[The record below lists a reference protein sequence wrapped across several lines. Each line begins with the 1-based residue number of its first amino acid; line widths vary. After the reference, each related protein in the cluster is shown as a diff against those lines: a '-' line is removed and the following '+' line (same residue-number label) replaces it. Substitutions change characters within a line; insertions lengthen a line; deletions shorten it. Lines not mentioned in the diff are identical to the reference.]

1 MESTFPNST
10 YRPSIPNLNL
20 PLISCSFEIFHFAN
34 FATVLENW
42 RRALKNLPQKF
53 EGLVENVTFDTRED
67 RSLFAL
73 LAKIQHR
80 EIFHFADLLSK
91 AELYTD
97 PLLLLHSLSE
107 DEIQSD
113 LQKMTAQ

>member
-1 MESTFPNST
+1 M
-10 YRPSIPNLNL
+10 
-20 PLISCSFEIFHFAN
+20 
-34 FATVLENW
+34 
-42 RRALKNLPQKF
+42 KNLPQKF

-73 LAKIQHR
+73 LAKIQHC

-113 LQKMTAQ
+113 LQKMNAQ